1 MTPERIA
8 QLRAEYDPDKTYCN
22 RKAALAVTEALD
34 ALAAA
39 EARAEQAERER
50 DESRALLRDRSPLFQ
65 DYEDAKAR
73 IATLTADAE
82 RERQAF
88 ADLTTASAARIDAL
102 TAEVERLRGWQSG
115 QTHYVGCWREHRS
128 CALAT
133 LDFEGARRE
142 RAEMAL
148 HGMSDRLTRVINV
161 LLENSEG
168 TSTDGQP
175 CWCGVDP
182 VYSAHADW
190 CVSARR
196 VVSEHNAAAN
206 V

>member
-1 MTPERIA
+1 MSKLDLI
-8 QLRAEYDPDKTYCN
+8 RAGHTEVADGQCGLCDVPWPCDTGVVL
-22 RKAALAVTEALD
+22 AALAESGSGRSSTVPSSEIRDVDDLRGMLPD
-34 ALAAA
+34 EILAVIRAA
-39 EARAEQAERER
+39 EARAE
-50 DESRALLRDRSPLFQ
+50 
-65 DYEDAKAR
+65 
-73 IATLTADAE
+73 
-82 RERQAF
+82 
-88 ADLTTASAARIDAL
+88 ARIDAL

-148 HGMSDRLTRVINV
+148 QGMADRLARVIAV
-161 LLENSEG
+161 LLDNSEG
-168 TSTDGQP
+168 TSEDGQP

-190 CVSARR
+190 CVSARKI
-196 VVSEHNAAAN
+196 VSEHNSAAT